1 MKKVLNLLLCSMV
14 VVSLS
19 TFTGCDKKSAVNLSN
34 ESKIK
39 KITLPNEKDN
49 FIDLTL
55 YFDSSKDDK
64 DMQISKDPRT
74 IPKEE
79 LLGEV
84 IMQELIKG
92 PSVKGELKPILP
104 KGTRLLNFSIKD
116 GIAFVNLSRDAIN
129 AMTPNREEACLKSI
143 IFSLT
148 QLSSV
153 QKVKIQIDNKDVEY
167 LGGNFIISNPIGK
180 DDLENARKK

>member
-1 MKKVLNLLLCSMV
+1 MKKVLKMFFYSMII
-14 VVSLS
+14 VSLS
-19 TFTGCDKKSAVNLSN
+19 TFSGCNKKSAMNLSN

-55 YFDSSKDDK
+55 YFDSSTDDK
-64 DMQISKDPRT
+64 NVQISKDLRS

-92 PSVKGELKPILP
+92 PSVKGELKPIFP

-129 AMTPNREEACLKSI
+129 AMPPAREEACLKSI

-148 QLSSV
+148 QLSSI
-153 QKVKIQIDNKDVEY
+153 QKVKIQIENKDVEY
-167 LGGNFIISNPIGK
+167 LGGNFIISNPLGK